1 MSQIKFVY
9 LEKMGL
15 EETYR
20 FFLISQGRKFMKKGH
35 FEIVVKVSTTIENKS
50 SKIPGNPLNI
60 FWYYLKIEIR
70 FPSCAT
76 FLEKNQMLQVR

>member
-20 FFLISQGRKFMKKGH
+20 FFLISQGRKFMKNGH
-35 FEIVVKVSTTIENKS
+35 F
-50 SKIPGNPLNI
+50 
-60 FWYYLKIEIR
+60 
-70 FPSCAT
+70 
-76 FLEKNQMLQVR
+76 